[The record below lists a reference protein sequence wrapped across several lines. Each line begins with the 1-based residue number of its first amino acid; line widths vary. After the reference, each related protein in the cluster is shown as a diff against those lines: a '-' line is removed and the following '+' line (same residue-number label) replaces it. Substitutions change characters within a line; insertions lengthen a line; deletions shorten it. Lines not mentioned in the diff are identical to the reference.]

1 MFSLEVIIHLNNEAA
16 REARRKKKEP
26 HVPTPEEI
34 ENFPPFP
41 LPHLGPFVPPGWEQ
55 VEDAV
60 WFADSSGWGRND
72 EPALSVGQLKEVLRE
87 FATEIPATASASSRR
102 VSSSAT
108 SPLIVQLRLGRKLH
122 ELHHRRQGNARRI
135 R

>member
-41 LPHLGPFVPPGWEQ
+41 LPHLGPFMPPGWEQ

-72 EPALSVGQLKEVLRE
+72 EPALSVGQLKEALRQYAVE
-87 FATEIPATASASSRR
+87 NPGHGFGITEAGQFQCHVAAYRPIAAGEKVA
-102 VSSSAT
+102 
-108 SPLIVQLRLGRKLH
+108 
-122 ELHHRRQGNARRI
+122 
-135 R
+135 